1 MNVGALSVQEL
12 EARLAG
18 PGLKVQLGP
27 FVARIRTRFS
37 ALVPP
42 LNQLYDQHEVDPPGI
57 VDFDVQVQPSR
68 GPRRGLQACF
78 MADGR
83 KPFWPLPAAH
93 MLPALEWGINW
104 CIATRSNH
112 LLMLHSAVVERG
124 GSAIVF
130 PAWSGHGKSTLCT
143 ALVHS
148 GWRLLSDEFGLV
160 RPEDGALVPVPRLIP
175 LKNESIE
182 VIRRFR
188 PQAVIGPSFHG
199 TRKGTVA
206 HVRPPADSV
215 RRVHETARPRLFVFP
230 RWVAGAPLTIEPLDK
245 GEAFLMVAT
254 NAFNYETLG
263 EIAFD
268 LVREMV
274 RTCDC
279 HALTYSDLDEAVA
292 ALDTLGGTVDA

>member
-1 MNVGALSVQEL
+1 MNVGEASRQEL
-12 EARLAG
+12 ESRLAG
-18 PGLKVQLGP
+18 PGLQVQLGP
-27 FVARIRTRFS
+27 FVVRIRSRLTAF
-37 ALVPP
+37 AP
-42 LNQLYDQHEVDPPGI
+42 LLSEFYDQHPTDPPGF

-68 GPRRGLQACF
+68 GPRGGRQACF
-78 MADGR
+78 LADGR
-83 KPFWPLPAAH
+83 KPFWPLPAEH
-93 MLPALEWGINW
+93 TLPALEWGINW

-124 GSAIVF
+124 GSAILF

-215 RRVHETARPRLFVFP
+215 RRADEIARPRLFVFP
-230 RWVAGAPLTIEPLDK
+230 RWVAGAPLTIEPVDK

-268 LVREMV
+268 LVRDMV
-274 RTCDC
+274 RSCDC
-279 HALTYSDLDEAVA
+279 YALTYSDLDEVIA
-292 ALDTLGGTVDA
+292 AIDTLGGIADG